1 MRDIKR
7 IELLMTKL
15 TEFWKQFPDL
25 RFTQLMEVITTRA
38 IKQYGKDPFYLE
50 DDELS
55 DLIDQ
60 INTEKE
66 LE

>member
-7 IELLMTKL
+7 IEPLMTKL
-15 TEFWKQFPDL
+15 TELWKQFPDL
-25 RFTQLMEVITTRA
+25 RFIQLMDLITA
-38 IKQYGKDPFYLE
+38 YALKPYGNDPFYLE

-60 INTEKE
+60 INMGRE